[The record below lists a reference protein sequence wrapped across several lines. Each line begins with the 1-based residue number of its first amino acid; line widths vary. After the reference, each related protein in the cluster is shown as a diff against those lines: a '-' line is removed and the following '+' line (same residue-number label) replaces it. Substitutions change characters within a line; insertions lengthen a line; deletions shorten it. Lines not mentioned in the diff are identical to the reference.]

1 MAKPEHPEEP
11 DVEIHASAKAR
22 EIRFHHRPDVT
33 VDAVAEPTGE
43 CASDSERTGLPDQ
56 VAEGVTYRDIQ
67 IDFRVIAKLTA
78 PGVEPGTDS
87 SAGPV
92 EEPATGSS
100 AGPVEELATDP
111 SADPVEGPGAGSG
124 AEPSGEPATQPGDA
138 PSP

>member
-11 DVEIHASAKAR
+11 DVEIRASAKAR

-33 VDAVAEPTGE
+33 VEAVAEPTGE
-43 CASDSERTGLPDQ
+43 CVSGSERTGLPDQ

-78 PGVEPGTDS
+78 PGEEPGASS
-87 SAGPV
+87 SAGPGEKPGASSSASPV
-92 EEPATGSS
+92 EEP
-100 AGPVEELATDP
+100 
-111 SADPVEGPGAGSG
+111 GARSG
-124 AEPSGEPATQPGDA
+124 AEPSGEPPTQPGDA